1 MNHRFCSTMQ
11 ILLTSVV
18 TIALCAYV
26 EATAV
31 IVYSATNTSVK
42 WVTVPSGLDTAID
55 DTISITEVF
64 PSVSAYS
71 SRFDSGPVIQFKFT
85 SNAVANYKD
94 GDGTGDGSFDV
105 IHGVSIANGYFTGT
119 PTTKIIVA
127 STDTNAT
134 GKQLCLGSE
143 TVTYDNTISS
153 PDYDVKMQ
161 GICNTNDT
169 GNSDIDAV
177 DDFIF
182 YIAVTPDE
190 FYPQCSMT
198 IKGAVAYND
207 EPADATTALTA
218 YDYSASAVAATLVCG
233 CTVKPDSLTH
243 TGGKLTLDVVLTSQ
257 VEVPYTVFQLAR
269 DDSEKLLF
277 DTSVTATAD
286 DYLTTWKAGKVAAT
300 FTTVSAAADPLTTSD
315 SVTAT
320 LTTADKAAD
329 LNATLVSLDTDG
341 TTAAKAD
348 VATDGTTE
356 KPVKFEFTFVKD
368 LCLGNKKVYVN
379 CFLYGAAAA
388 NAAVDET
395 VAANYKGKGTAQSF
409 DCESGSD
416 DSGAENSIGFSMFLL
431 MLTAL
436 AIEL

>member
-26 EATAV
+26 EATPV
-31 IVYSATNTSVK
+31 TVYSATNTSVK

-71 SRFDSGPVIQFKFT
+71 SRFDDGPVIQFKFT

-94 GDGTGDGSFDV
+94 GGGTGDGSFDV

-127 STDTNAT
+127 STDANAT

-143 TVTYDNTISS
+143 AVTYDNTISS
-153 PDYDVKMQ
+153 PDYDVKME
-161 GICNTNDT
+161 GKCNTND
-169 GNSDIDAV
+169 GGDNNIDAV

-182 YIAVTPDE
+182 YIAVSPDE
-190 FYPQCSMT
+190 FYPQCGLT
-198 IKGAVAYND
+198 IKGAVAYD
-207 EPADATTALTA
+207 DDANCTSDLTA
-218 YDYSASAVAATLVCG
+218 YDYSASAVAADTLVCG

-269 DDSEKLLF
+269 DDSGKLLF
-277 DTSVTATAD
+277 DTNATTAD
-286 DYLTTWKAGKVAAT
+286 DYLTTWKAGKVTAK
-300 FTTVSAAADPLTTSD
+300 FTTVSAVMSD
-315 SVTAT
+315 SVDAA

-329 LNATLVSLDTDG
+329 LNATLVSLPTDG
-341 TTAAKAD
+341 AADDLD
-348 VATDGTTE
+348 VATDGSDN
-356 KPVKFEFTFVKD
+356 KLVKFEITFNKD

-379 CFLYGAAAA
+379 CFLYKAAAD
-388 NAAVDET
+388 NVAVDAT
-395 VAANYKGKGTAQSF
+395 VAANYVGKEEPQDF
-409 DCESGSD
+409 DCETGSD

>member
-26 EATAV
+26 EATPV
-31 IVYSATNTSVK
+31 TVYSATNTSVK

-71 SRFDSGPVIQFKFT
+71 SRFDDGPVIQFKFT

-94 GDGTGDGSFDV
+94 GGGTGDGSFDV

-127 STDTNAT
+127 STDANAT

-143 TVTYDNTISS
+143 AVTYDNTISS
-153 PDYDVKMQ
+153 PDYDVKME
-161 GICNTNDT
+161 GKCNTND
-169 GNSDIDAV
+169 GGDNNIDAV

-182 YIAVTPDE
+182 YIAVSPDE
-190 FYPQCSMT
+190 FYPQCGLT
-198 IKGAVAYND
+198 IKGAVAYD
-207 EPADATTALTA
+207 DAANNTTDLTA

-233 CTVKPDSLTH
+233 CTVKPESLTH
-243 TGGKLTLDVVLTSQ
+243 TGGKLKLDVVLTSP

-277 DTSVTATAD
+277 DTSATTAD
-286 DYLTTWKAGKVAAT
+286 DYLATWSAATVTAT
-300 FTTVSAAADPLTTSD
+300 FTTVSAAADSLTPSD

-320 LTTADKAAD
+320 LPTADAAAD

-348 VATDGTTE
+348 VATDGTAE
-356 KPVKFEFTFVKD
+356 KPVNFEFTFVKD
-368 LCLGNKKVYVN
+368 LCLGNEKVYVN
-379 CFLYGAAAA
+379 CFLYRAAAA

-395 VAANYKGKGTAQSF
+395 VAANYKGKGKVQSF